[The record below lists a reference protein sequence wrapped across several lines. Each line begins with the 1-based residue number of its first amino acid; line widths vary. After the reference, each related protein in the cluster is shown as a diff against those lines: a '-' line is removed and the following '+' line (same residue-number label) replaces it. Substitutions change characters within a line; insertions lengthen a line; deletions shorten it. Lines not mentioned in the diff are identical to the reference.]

1 MTYDVLGIPLWRKEG
16 DSRVQTLQSTSA
28 SINPRTDQD
37 AIPEVAWSE
46 GLDTCARPPKIRH
59 RCHYAPFRTK
69 SSWANDDVN
78 LKWSTPLTQRM
89 NVLKTTRTS
98 PTCLGSTARSPC
110 DATPCCRARHV
121 RGRHS
126 REERSLGEVK
136 QKRSLSLE

>member
-1 MTYDVLGIPLWRKEG
+1 MMSWAYLFGERNGIHECKRCKAQAQAS
-16 DSRVQTLQSTSA
+16 SRGLIRMPSL
-28 SINPRTDQD
+28 RC
-37 AIPEVAWSE
+37 AWSE

-78 LKWSTPLTQRM
+78 LKWSTPLTQRT
-89 NVLKTTRTS
+89 NVLKTTTNS
-98 PTCLGSTARSPC
+98 CLGSTVRFPS
-110 DATPCCRARHV
+110 DATPCSRARHV

-126 REERSLGEVK
+126 REERTLGEAK